1 MFSLFPPRWYSAES
15 CIKDAAASWLNARPD
30 GHRTLPSVSVPPIP
44 SALRPCRQAKG
55 PCVHS
60 ACRLTSRVDR
70 TFKVPRPSFSIN
82 SCIHSATCHTS
93 PNFLVLDKCASFR
106 KVWSNRNTYVSP
118 PKGFRAFVLQANIDN
133 ISQKSCHTLQFLL
146 KKNIPMAVLEY
157 IFFFPIETMIWCCWQ
172 NVK

>member
-44 SALRPCRQAKG
+44 SALHPCRQVKG
-55 PCVHS
+55 LVFTQHADWPHVWTGPLRSRVLPSQLTH
-60 ACRLTSRVDR
+60 AFTARLVTLALTSWCL
-70 TFKVPRPSFSIN
+70 TNALPSERSEVIE
-82 SCIHSATCHTS
+82 THT
-93 PNFLVLDKCASFR
+93 
-106 KVWSNRNTYVSP
+106 YP
-118 PKGFRAFVLQANIDN
+118 PKGFRAFVPQVNTDN

-157 IFFFPIETMIWCCWQ
+157 IFFFLSRPWFGTADKM
-172 NVK
+172 